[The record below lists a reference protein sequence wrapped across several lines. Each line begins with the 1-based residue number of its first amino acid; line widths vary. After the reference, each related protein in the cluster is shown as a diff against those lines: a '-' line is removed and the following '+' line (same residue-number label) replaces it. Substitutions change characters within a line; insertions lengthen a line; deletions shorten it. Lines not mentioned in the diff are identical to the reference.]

1 MVLASYIFALFVF
14 LFSLFI
20 KRSVFI
26 MMTAG
31 GVFALGELCEK
42 YIFSWIQTVPG
53 IHNLVYGYRYG
64 LNGMMSFEYLQVYVP
79 FSKTD
84 VLLLFLC
91 LAAGLFTVNL
101 ILGRRRID
109 VALGN

>member
-1 MVLASYIFALFVF
+1 
-14 LFSLFI
+14 
-20 KRSVFI
+20 
-26 MMTAG
+26 
-31 GVFALGELCEK
+31 
-42 YIFSWIQTVPG
+42 
-53 IHNLVYGYRYG
+53 
-64 LNGMMSFEYLQVYVP
+64 MMSFEYLQVYVP
-79 FSKTD
+79 FSKTG